1 MANPTTNFGW
11 VMPTST
17 SLVTNLPADF
27 NTFGQAVDTSMS
39 QLKGGS
45 TGQVLSKTSATDMAF
60 TWVTP
65 TDQTPLTTKG
75 DLFTFTTVDARLAVG
90 NNGETLVAD
99 SSTSTGLRYQAPYSQ
114 QPVLNSA
121 MQIWQRGTSTT
132 NTNGNGLFGADRW
145 KVYSGTTGRTISQQ
159 VTNDTTNLPNIQYCS
174 RLSRDSGNT
183 NTSALTYWQ
192 NFETINTRPFSGQTV
207 TVSFYGRKG
216 ANYSDSSSNLN
227 LVVRTGTGT
236 DQDAFY
242 SGYTGAVDALNTA
255 KVLTTT
261 WQRFTSTFSI
271 AATATEMAIGFTANF
286 VGTAGAADYVEITGV
301 QLELGSVA
309 TPFHTYAATIQ
320 GELAACQRYYY
331 RLTADTTYSYFG
343 FGLCSLTTSGKISIP
358 APVTMRVVPTS
369 IDSSAS
375 STLRFTDAITGTTCN
390 STPTLDGDCTNEMLT
405 FNCNV
410 ASGLTQY
417 RPIWLGANN
426 STSAYLGFSA
436 EL

>member
-1 MANPTTNFGW
+1 
-11 VMPTST
+11 
-17 SLVTNLPADF
+17 
-27 NTFGQAVDTSMS
+27 
-39 QLKGGS
+39 
-45 TGQVLSKTSATDMAF
+45 
-60 TWVTP
+60 
-65 TDQTPLTTKG
+65 
-75 DLFTFTTVDARLAVG
+75 
-90 NNGETLVAD
+90 
-99 SSTSTGLRYQAPYSQ
+99 
-114 QPVLNSA
+114 

-132 NTNGNGLFGADRW
+132 STNGNGLFGADRW

-159 VTNDTTNLPNIQYCS
+159 VTNDTTNLPNIQFCS

-183 NTSALTYWQ
+183 NTSAITYWQ

-216 ANYSDSSSNLN
+216 ANYSEASSNLN
-227 LVVRTGTGT
+227 VVVRTGTGT

-242 SGYTGAVDALNTA
+242 SGYTGSVDALNTN

-331 RLTADTTYSYFG
+331 RATAGSVYGTVAPIAWQANSSTSYVSVP
-343 FGLCSLTTSGKISIP
+343 L
-358 APVTMRVVPTS
+358 PVNMRIAPTS
-369 IDSSAS
+369 LDSGNIAFLNYSRGS
-375 STLRFTDAITGTTCN
+375 VFTLSGVVLDATNGVQNIVAVGTITGGTAGTGG
-390 STPTLDGDCTNEMLT
+390 SWTG
-405 FNCNV
+405 
-410 ASGLTQY
+410 
-417 RPIWLGANN
+417 NN
-426 STSAYLGFSA
+426 NAAGFLGFSA